1 MGVETLPLQRKVSA
15 WQIRLWHHTAYN
27 NFDVPRLAQE
37 KIKHRQ
43 RLSAEATNE
52 ARKAATEA
60 KIKQAIEQLRAANQK
75 VTRAAVAKMTGL
87 SRTQKSV
94 KYGGYQ
100 IVARL
105 QFLFCVFY
113 V

>member
-1 MGVETLPLQRKVSA
+1 VGVETLPSQRKVPA
-15 WQIRLWHHTAYN
+15 WQVRLWHHTAYN

-37 KIKHRQ
+37 EIKHRQ

-60 KIKQAIEQLRAANQK
+60 KIKQAIEQLRTANQK

-87 SRTQKSV
+87 ERARISQN
-94 KYGGYQ
+94 YGH
-100 IVARL
+100 
-105 QFLFCVFY
+105 LFD
-113 V
+113 